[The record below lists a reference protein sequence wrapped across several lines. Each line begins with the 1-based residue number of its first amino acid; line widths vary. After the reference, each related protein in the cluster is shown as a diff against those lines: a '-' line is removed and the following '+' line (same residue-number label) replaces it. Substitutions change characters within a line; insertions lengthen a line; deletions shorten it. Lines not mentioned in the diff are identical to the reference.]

1 MCGNQLTDSSL
12 GSEAVTRATN
22 AIVNEANKV
31 MGLTLVPLKR
41 TVSKEGLARKKA
53 REMCKSAVRRK
64 FKDLIDEWDN
74 DFAWQNS
81 MIQSGW
87 TREDM
92 VFAMKLAATEGQDPN
107 DHRMSWQERQ
117 QRSSITKVLRFR
129 RDDGSTFTPHP
140 SKSPFF
146 QNAVEAGKII
156 GEEEGFTCVSGG
168 RSGGN
173 LLKTA
178 YPHGREH
185 AWAADQEASGTEVP
199 QTYWGP
205 SSSKSRGKRWED
217 QKDEWWED
225 KRPWKKKW
233 QLTKDT

>member
-1 MCGNQLTDSSL
+1 
-12 GSEAVTRATN
+12 
-22 AIVNEANKV
+22 
-31 MGLTLVPLKR
+31 
-41 TVSKEGLARKKA
+41 
-53 REMCKSAVRRK
+53 
-64 FKDLIDEWDN
+64 
-74 DFAWQNS
+74 

-140 SKSPFF
+140 STSPFF
-146 QNAVEAGKII
+146 ENSIEAGREI
-156 GEEEGFTCVSGG
+156 GAEEGFAVVSRG

-185 AWAADQEASGTEVP
+185 AWAAYQEASGTEVP
-199 QTYWGP
+199 QTNWEP
-205 SSSKSRGKRWED
+205 SSSSKSRGKRWED
-217 QKDEWWED
+217 QSWWED

-233 QLTKDT
+233 